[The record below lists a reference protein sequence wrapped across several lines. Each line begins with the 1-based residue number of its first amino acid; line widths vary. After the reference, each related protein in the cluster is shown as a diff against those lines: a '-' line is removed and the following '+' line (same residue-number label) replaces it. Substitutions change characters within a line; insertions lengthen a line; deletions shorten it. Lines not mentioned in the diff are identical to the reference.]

1 MAERQRQQ
9 AVSFFAQE
17 RRFRTKAGDTLCARH
32 DGGTNFYACDGFI
45 EFTQLA
51 GDCSRNRGKGV
62 PEVAHLWQTLEMC
75 SQTTSLRIFLVSAF
89 FLSLTVIVGG
99 QSTPDAPWTH
109 YGSDAGGTRYSSA
122 QQINRTNVTQLRLA
136 WTYRTGALQQET
148 ELIRKAAFEATP
160 ILFDNKLYLST
171 PYNHVIAL
179 DPQAGT
185 KLWEYDAQ
193 VDLSKNY
200 SEVTS
205 RGVSVWQEPKVK
217 AGKPC
222 QTRIFFGT
230 LDGRL
235 MALDGNTGSP
245 CPDFGTHGAVSL
257 TQDVDLAKEW
267 TGGYEVTSPPAIYKD
282 LVITVSSIADNWKVD
297 TERGIVRAFDVHT
310 GKLRWT
316 WNPIPWAEATKP
328 RTGAANAWS
337 TLSVDAEHDL
347 VFIPTGS
354 ASPDYTG
361 SIRKGD
367 NRWANSVVALRAST
381 GKFVW
386 GFQVVHHDLWD
397 YDVASQPL
405 LFNWKDG
412 SPAVAINTKMG
423 HVFVLNRLTGA
434 PLLPVEE
441 RTVPQTDIPEE
452 HTSPTQP
459 FSTISLVPE
468 GLTSNDAWGATAD
481 DRKWCQD
488 KIASLRSEGIFTPPS
503 LKGSIVFPGNVG
515 GVNWGSAAYDPQH
528 HVMIANT
535 NRLIAWVKMIPRA
548 QYSEE
553 VHKQQD
559 NRIYGE
565 FGDQTGAP
573 YGLYRSFLF
582 SPSGLPCNTP
592 PWGTT
597 EAVDLLTGKHV
608 WDTPLGTLVPGQQTG
623 SINLGGPMVT
633 AGGLV
638 FTAAAMDLYLHAFDV
653 ESGKELWKYQL
664 PAGGQATPMTYSLNG
679 KQYLVVAAG
688 GHGKL
693 GTKQGDYVLSF
704 TLP

>member
-1 MAERQRQQ
+1 MP
-9 AVSFFAQE
+9 
-17 RRFRTKAGDTLCARH
+17 G
-32 DGGTNFYACDGFI
+32 I
-45 EFTQLA
+45 
-51 GDCSRNRGKGV
+51 DCR
-62 PEVAHLWQTLEMC
+62 AHL
-75 SQTTSLRIFLVSAF
+75 A
-89 FLSLTVIVGG
+89 
-99 QSTPDAPWTH
+99 PDTQWAH

-122 QQINRTNVTQLRLA
+122 QQINRTNVAQLKLA
-136 WTYRTGALQQET
+136 WTYRTGALQTET
-148 ELIRKAAFEATP
+148 KLIRKATFETTP
-160 ILFDNKLYLST
+160 ILFANKLYLTT
-171 PYNHVIAL
+171 PYSHVIAI

-185 KLWEYDAQ
+185 KIWEYDPH
-193 VDLSKNY
+193 VDLAKEY

-205 RGVSVWQEPKVK
+205 RGVSVWQESKIK
-217 AGKPC
+217 ASKPC
-222 QTRIFFGT
+222 QIRIFFGT
-230 LDGRL
+230 LDARL
-235 MALDGNTGSP
+235 IALDGNTGNP
-245 CPDFGTHGAVSL
+245 CLDFGDKGAVSL
-257 TQDVDLAKEW
+257 TQNVDLAKEW
-267 TGGYEVTSPPAIYKD
+267 SGGYEVTSAPAIYKN
-282 LVITVSSIADNWKVD
+282 LVITGSSIADNWKAD

-361 SIRKGD
+361 TIRQGD
-367 NRWANSVVALRAST
+367 NKWANSVVALQAST

-412 SPAVAINTKMG
+412 TPAVAINTKMG

-441 RTVPQTDIPEE
+441 RPVPQTDIPEE

-468 GLTSNDAWGATAD
+468 GITANDAWGPTAD

-503 LKGSIVFPGNVG
+503 LKGTAVFPGNVG
-515 GVNWGSAAYDPQH
+515 GVNWGSAAYDPQR

-535 NRLIAWVKMIPRA
+535 NRLIASVKIIPRA
-548 QYSEE
+548 QYGDE

-565 FGDQTGAP
+565 FGDQAGTP

-582 SPSGLPCNTP
+582 LPVEP
-592 PWGTT
+592 H
-597 EAVDLLTGKHV
+597 AMLLHGE
-608 WDTPLGTLVPGQQTG
+608 PLKRL
-623 SINLGGPMVT
+623 I
-633 AGGLV
+633 
-638 FTAAAMDLYLHAFDV
+638 
-653 ESGKELWKYQL
+653 
-664 PAGGQATPMTYSLNG
+664 YSLER
-679 KQYLVVAAG
+679 QF
-688 GHGKL
+688 
-693 GTKQGDYVLSF
+693 GTHH
-704 TLP
+704 